1 MQRIA
6 IQGQAG
12 SFHDDVARIYFPGRE
27 IVPCDTFHAV
37 FAALDSGSADAA
49 IVAIENSLYGSIVD
63 VYDLLLAH
71 PYKIT
76 GEHVL
81 HIHQQLIG
89 IQGTKRA
96 DITEIYSHP
105 VALNQCR
112 EWLETHLPDAE
123 LIEHHDTAGAVVYVK
138 ELASPYAA
146 AIAGSRAAELYAM
159 DTIDQD
165 IEDEKTNLTRFV
177 ILDPDHAPVH
187 GDKASLVLTTTHHSG
202 ALYEALGV
210 FAKHQANL
218 TKLQS
223 RPIRGERFNYQFFI
237 DCEIDSEK
245 LVMLSNDLKKIGC
258 AVNLIGH
265 YKSHV
270 IDET

>member
-1 MQRIA
+1 MITLMRTIA

-12 SFHDDVARIYFPGRE
+12 SFHDDVSRICFPDDD
-27 IVPCDTFHAV
+27 IFPCDTFHDV
-37 FAALDSGSADAA
+37 FAALDSKKADAA

-71 PYKIT
+71 NYIIT
-76 GEHVL
+76 GEHIL

-89 IQGTKRA
+89 IADSNLT
-96 DITEIYSHP
+96 DITEVYSHP

-123 LIEHHDTAGAVVYVK
+123 LIEHHDTAGAVAYIK

-146 AIAGSRAAELYAM
+146 AIAGSRAAELYDM
-159 DTIDQD
+159 SIIERD

-177 ILDPDHAPVH
+177 ILDPTQDVKDAN
-187 GDKASLVLTTTHHSG
+187 KASLVLTTTHHSG

-210 FAKHQANL
+210 FAKYDANL
-218 TKLQS
+218 NKLQS
-223 RPIRGERFNYQFFI
+223 RPIRGEKFNYQFFI
-237 DCEIDSEK
+237 DCEINADGLASIRA
-245 LVMLSNDLKKIGC
+245 DLKKLGC
-258 AVNLIGH
+258 SVNFIGH
-265 YKSHV
+265 YRAH
-270 IDET
+270 